1 MINQNNNIHKTAILE
16 DGCIIGNNVTIGA
29 FCIIGKNV
37 KIGNNTTIASH
48 TIIEGNTTIGENNK
62 IFSHCSLGTIPQDLK
77 FSKEDEKKV
86 ELIIG
91 NNNTIREHALF
102 NTGTI
107 GGGNKTI
114 IGDNNLFMGYT
125 HIAHDCIIK
134 NNSIFANVATL
145 AGHVEIEDNV
155 VVGGLTPIH
164 QFCKIGRFAMIAG
177 GSVVTQDIPPFCLAQ
192 GNRTTLRGLNLT
204 GLRRNLENRD
214 DINEIKKAYTNIF
227 ESDNSI
233 IDSAKNLIDKINNKY
248 VLELANFVI
257 NSKRGISFNRKK
269 SK

>member
-1 MINQNNNIHKTAILE
+1 
-16 DGCIIGNNVTIGA
+16 
-29 FCIIGKNV
+29 
-37 KIGNNTTIASH
+37 
-48 TIIEGNTTIGENNK
+48 
-62 IFSHCSLGTIPQDLK
+62 
-77 FSKEDEKKV
+77 
-86 ELIIG
+86 
-91 NNNTIREHALF
+91 
-102 NTGTI
+102 
-107 GGGNKTI
+107 
-114 IGDNNLFMGYT
+114 
-125 HIAHDCIIK
+125 
-134 NNSIFANVATL
+134 
-145 AGHVEIEDNV
+145 
-155 VVGGLTPIH
+155 
-164 QFCKIGRFAMIAG
+164 MIAG

-269 SK
+269 SKWYKILGEYENNE